1 LRNNNKEIP
10 LGGMGVTVLLTGIKK
25 TIWLIEKVLKIN
37 EENIG
42 LSY

>member
-1 LRNNNKEIP
+1 
-10 LGGMGVTVLLTGIKK
+10 MGVTVLLTGIKK